1 VLLKRFGDVGGDSR
15 PRLCLCGTGS
25 QTRSSSEARL
35 SRQTIQTSA
44 IFDFVLNW
52 IVIGIGDITIRRV
65 IPAIQSEPRS
75 RLYGLVTRDAA
86 KAAPYNARVFTT
98 LEQALADREVQAVY
112 VGTPVFLHAPQ
123 TIQSLRAGKH
133 VLCEKPMAMNEAE
146 ARTMV
151 KTAEESGKK
160 FGIAYYRRFYPKV
173 QRAMELLATGAIG
186 KPVFAELTNHMWF
199 DGSGH
204 RGWLFDPVK
213 SGGGP
218 LFDIASHR
226 IDVLNFLFG
235 QPQRVTAQLS
245 NAVHHYAVEDNAT
258 VMIEYENG
266 VRGVVDVRWHSKVN
280 RDECRIRGTD
290 GEIEMSPLN
299 GPDLIYP
306 GGRETLPV
314 HPNVHLPLIANFVDA
329 LEGKASLLASGAAS
343 FWTDWVTEQARRKP

>member
-1 VLLKRFGDVGGDSR
+1 M
-15 PRLCLCGTGS
+15 
-25 QTRSSSEARL
+25 
-35 SRQTIQTSA
+35 
-44 IFDFVLNW
+44 LNW

-65 IPAIQSEPRS
+65 IPAIQADPSS
-75 RLYGLVTRDAA
+75 RLYGVVTRDPA
-86 KAAPYNARVFTT
+86 KAAPYNTRVFAT
-98 LEQALADREVQAVY
+98 LDEALSDPQVQAVY

-123 TIQSLRAGKH
+123 TIQSLRAGRH

-146 ARTMV
+146 ARLMV
-151 KTAEESGKK
+151 KTADESKRT
-160 FGIAYYRRFYPKV
+160 FGVAYYRRCYPKV
-173 QRAMELLATGAIG
+173 QRARQLIAAGAIG

-199 DGSGH
+199 DGSGQ
-204 RGWLFDPVK
+204 RGWLFDPAK

-245 NAVHHYAVEDNAT
+245 NVVHHYAVEDNAT

-266 VRGVVDVRWHSKVN
+266 VRGVVDVRWHSKIN
-280 RDECRIRGTD
+280 RDECRIRGTE
-290 GEIEMSPLN
+290 GEMEMSPLN

-314 HPNVHLPLIANFVDA
+314 HTNVHSATIANFIDA
-329 LEGKASLLASGAAS
+329 VEGKANLLASGAS
-343 FWTDWVTEQARRKP
+343 SYWTDWVTEQARRLP